1 MGGED
6 MSFFHWIAFLL
17 LVGFAFFAV
26 YNSDA
31 PPVTLKFLFWSFE
44 TSLLNTI
51 LGAVCL
57 GVLLTLLIWVPRGV
71 RASFRT
77 KRLRREIESLEESHR
92 RSGPANDESA
102 RLKR

>member
-1 MGGED
+1 
-6 MSFFHWIAFLL
+6 MSAFLWITFLL

-26 YNSDA
+26 QNSDA
-31 PPVTLKFLFWSFE
+31 PPVVLKFLFWNFE
-44 TSLLNTI
+44 TSLLYTV

-57 GVLLTLLIWVPRGV
+57 GILLTLFICVPRGV
-71 RASFRT
+71 RASLRT

-92 RSGPANDESA
+92 RSVNSTDESA